1 MEKEKELTKRDFEKE
16 LKTMAIKC
24 IGLSEYTAK
33 NKASYILKKYDDI
46 IDYSK
51 SNREYIQKE
60 YDKIKN
66 MFDVLK
72 SGKVSYS
79 KANRNGVKGILFLK
93 DIEQVEIREEDV
105 YVITKTGREIIM
117 SNDFKFLIEVL

>member
-1 MEKEKELTKRDFEKE
+1 MEKEKELTKRDFERE

-33 NKASYILKKYDDI
+33 NKVSYILKKYDDI

-60 YDKIKN
+60 YYKIKN
-66 MFDVLK
+66 MFDTLK
-72 SGKVSYS
+72 SGKVSYT
-79 KANRNGVKGILFLK
+79 KGDGKGIIFLK
-93 DIEQVEIREEDV
+93 DIEQVEVRKADV
-105 YVITKTGREIIM
+105 LIITKTGREIIM
-117 SNDFKFLIEVL
+117 SSNFKFLMEVL